1 MSERQSDPSGFN
13 ESVIDEFRAN
23 GGVVGG
29 ELANMPLLLLTTID
43 TRSGQPR
50 TTPLAYH
57 RRRNRYLIIASNGGA
72 ANNPPWFRNL
82 ERDPCVTV
90 EVGVG
95 TFAATAT
102 ILEASE
108 RDAVFATIVAEA
120 PSAATFQAKA
130 GRTIPVIELAPLRC
144 RPSNWTLTQWV
155 WRKFPCVRAH
165 ATRLRQPSA
174 VRSKCTSRSRNS
186 PSPAASQ

>member
-1 MSERQSDPSGFN
+1 MSEWRSDPNGFN

-29 ELANMPLLLLTTID
+29 ELADMPLLLLTTID
-43 TRSGQPR
+43 RRSGQRR

-57 RRRNRYLIIASNGGA
+57 RRGNRYLIIASNGGA
-72 ANNPPWFRNL
+72 ARNPAWFRNL
-82 ERDPCVTV
+82 ERDPGVTV

-108 RDAVFATIVAEA
+108 RDAVFATIVVEAQNTVFHSSSFLQGQNAEYVEQLHA
-120 PSAATFQAKA
+120 RYADDPASVDASWQAFFRGLDDAAGDVSAAPAARA
-130 GRTIPVIELAPLRC
+130 GRAPTGRRR
-144 RPSNWTLTQWV
+144 RP
-155 WRKFPCVRAH
+155 
-165 ATRLRQPSA
+165 
-174 VRSKCTSRSRNS
+174 TS
-186 PSPAASQ
+186 